1 MSIEQAQARLYNGL
15 LNACPGINEKQADQI
30 SGEFFSGF
38 MDIAVRLDKKDSPN
52 LLKVADAGIE
62 YARGLFE
69 LKNSGALEYQ
79 SDIMQLRKD
88 VAGTTLYEANAT
100 LHASAF
106 DAIDGLIQDSSTE
119 STENFDT
126 RDTKLKEAFEPVI
139 MHLSEKP
146 DDFQE
151 LFKLFDKL
159 EGDKA
164 VRFNTDDL
172 DAVKT
177 GLSEALADGDISKVS
192 QFLDSINN
200 AGVKFYLSQ
209 YMKTTV
215 MPLIAAEH
223 GAKVALQTDKSI
235 QGQLRTGINIALG
248 FEGLIP
254 ERSEAPNKEELSV
267 IQEKRDYIAD
277 ALIGLA
283 SDAQRYSAQIPN
295 FKTEQFIAQGIA
307 DLDGRIREKF
317 GEDVSLYKDD
327 LILVADHL
335 EATKDISQEEQKASL
350 SSFLNDYG
358 KFIAPIAV
366 FMLGPVISG
375 LSMIP
380 ILGKPLAR
388 LTAPLLNNVEKFAPV
403 AVGLL
408 AANAGKGAPRE
419 AAA

>member
-15 LNACPGINEKQADQI
+15 RNLSPNINENRADQI
-30 SGEFFSGF
+30 SREFFSGF
-38 MDIAVRLDKKDSPN
+38 MDNVVRLDKEDPPN
-52 LLKVADAGIE
+52 LFKVADAGIE

-69 LKNSGALEYQ
+69 LKNRGSLEKN
-79 SDIMQLRKD
+79 SILELRRS
-88 VAGTTLYEANAT
+88 VAGTTLYDANAT
-100 LHASAF
+100 LQQSAF
-106 DAIDGLIQDSSTE
+106 DAIDSLIQDSSTE
-119 STENFDT
+119 SAENFDI
-126 RDTKLKEAFEPVI
+126 RDTKLKEAFEPI
-139 MHLSEKP
+139 IIHLSEMP

-151 LFKLFDKL
+151 LLELFDNL
-159 EGDKA
+159 EGDKS
-164 VRFNTDDL
+164 VSFNADDL
-172 DAVKT
+172 DVVKK
-177 GLSEALADGDISKVS
+177 GLSEALVDGDISKVS
-192 QFLDSINN
+192 EFLDSIEND
-200 AGVKFYLSQ
+200 GVKFYLSQ
-209 YMKTTV
+209 YMKTTA

-248 FEGLIP
+248 FKGIIP
-254 ERSEAPNKEELSV
+254 ERSEAPNEEELSV

-277 ALIGLA
+277 ALIDLA
-283 SDAQRYSAQIPN
+283 SAAQRHSAQIPN
-295 FKTEQFIAQGIA
+295 FKTEQFIAQGVA
-307 DLDGRIREKF
+307 DLKGRIHEKF
-317 GEDVSLYKDD
+317 GEGVSLYKDD
-327 LILVADHL
+327 LKLVADHL

-403 AVGLL
+403 VVGLL